1 MKAQTRRTFIK
12 TSATGGATILAGG
25 LLPGLKASS
34 YRRILGANDRI
45 NAAVMGVNS
54 RGTALATNFARQS
67 DCTLT
72 HICDVDSRAITACTA
87 EVVKRQDTTPKGE
100 GDFRKVLEN
109 PDVDVMVIAAPD
121 HWHAPAALLAMQ
133 AGKNVYVEKPCSH
146 NPHEGEMLVQAASQY
161 KKVVQMGNQRRSWPN
176 VMAGIKA
183 LHDGEIGRPYLG
195 KGWYTNNRASIGTGK
210 ETAVPEWLNWDLWQ
224 GPAPRKAFKDNY
236 VHYNWHWFWHWG
248 TGEINNN
255 GLHEMDICRWA
266 LGVDF
271 PTKVTSSGG
280 RYQYEDDW
288 QFYDTQVASF
298 EFGTDKMLTWEG
310 LSCNGLKQYDRD
322 RGASLQGT
330 EGSII
335 LDRNA
340 YQAFDKGGKLIK
352 QVNERSLSA
361 TTDTTGIGG
370 LDVYHMQNF
379 IDGIRVGAKLNSP
392 VTEGQKSVM
401 LCHLGNIAQK
411 FNRTLQ
417 TDARNGKILNDAE
430 AMTLWSREYED
441 GWKPAV

>member
-1 MKAQTRRTFIK
+1 MEKNHLSRRQFVK
-12 TSATGGATILAGG
+12 NTSLGAIG
-25 LLPGLKASS
+25 LSLSAKS
-34 YRRILGANDRI
+34 YSRILGANERVQMAHI
-45 NAAVMGVNS
+45 GLNGRGQAHIAAVLNVS
-54 RGTALATNFARQS
+54 KAETIAF
-67 DCTLT
+67 
-72 HICDVDSRAITACTA
+72 CDVDIRTFDGSQQRLARSKAGPVKTYRDFRLLLENKDIDAIT
-87 EVVKRQDTTPKGE
+87 
-100 GDFRKVLEN
+100 
-109 PDVDVMVIAAPD
+109 IATPD
-121 HWHAPAALLAMQ
+121 HWHTPMAIQGMQ
-133 AGKNVYVEKPCSH
+133 AGKHVYVEKPPAY
-146 NPHEGEMLVQAASQY
+146 NPQEAEWLVAAQQ
-161 KKVVQMGNQRRSWPN
+161 KTGMVVQVGNQQRSAPTSIEAMQDIADGIIGN
-176 VMAGIKA
+176 VYFGKA
-183 LHDGEIGRPYLG
+183 
-195 KGWYTNNRASIGTGK
+195 WYANTRGSIGHGK
-210 ETAVPEWLNWDLWQ
+210 QVPVPEWLDWDLWQ
-224 GPAPRKAFKDNY
+224 GPAPRREYQDNL

-298 EFGTDKMLTWEG
+298 EFGKDKMLTWEG